1 VRPKAVRFVEIALVL
16 ALTAVA
22 TSVLVACGSDDG
34 APANEQS
41 VSGVIIDV
49 VAPSLTELN
58 SFTLRSNDGRD
69 LVFHIAPD
77 ARPEPAEG
85 FVPGHLRTHSV
96 EAAQVEVF
104 YREENGELLALR
116 MVHAQPPPP

>member
-1 VRPKAVRFVEIALVL
+1 MRPKATRFVEIALGL

-22 TSVLVACGSDDG
+22 ACALVACGSDDG
-34 APANEQS
+34 ASANEQS

-58 SFTLRSNDGRD
+58 SFTLRSTDGRD

-85 FVPGHLRTHSV
+85 FVPGHLRTHAV
-96 EAAQVEVF
+96 EAARVKVF
-104 YREENGELLALR
+104 YRQEDGELLALR
-116 MVHAQPPPP
+116 MVHVSPPLP